1 MNQLV
6 GMESAIT
13 DKNLAMVYSVTAKDR
28 GPFFFWL
35 LNECAL
41 SKRDRPA
48 LHRFAPS
55 GLRVALLS
63 LYAKPEAHCP
73 E

>member
-28 GPFFFWL
+28 GPFFYWL

-41 SKRDRPA
+41 SKRSRTNCTA
-48 LHRFAPS
+48 LHTP
-55 GLRVALLS
+55 VI
-63 LYAKPEAHCP
+63 CP
-73 E
+73 AEPLC